1 MASSDDVLMRGMAG
15 FRKEVGQPLKVP
27 VEPGQYDSS
36 VSDRYNEIREE
47 SVRPEYRG
55 FTVPAGMEQDESDR
69 WFAAIDAREDERERK
84 EAESFLTRK
93 PEPWEGQ
100 FLEQMKALSLAASQE
115 EQRFLRDPKARGE
128 VYKEFAGEV
137 YEDVM
142 AGDPETIRNVADVSS
157 LVDITGTSDVT
168 SAVQSGRLAVRDPE
182 QRAAHLT
189 AAGISGVAG
198 GIQLAATALGAAPL
212 VGNLLSGARLKAA
225 MKVDAASLSKAEE
238 AIAAKD
244 PVFES
249 TLEKAAVEK
258 LQNKTGVDAVI
269 STLRSGG
276 ATKSE
281 IADTKVAE
289 FVEQAK
295 AAGKKSIT
303 KDELIKHLDDNKVQ
317 IEEVRL
323 SNESQKIPKDVA
335 KRLDNLNTKATEA
348 FNDLYDDSKAVARI
362 LAPGEDVTDQ
372 MHRFSDNSTHFNS
385 LYVSYVGAI
394 DRIERFENV
403 PPDVQDVV
411 NRVIDLNHNVSVSDW
426 TPEDAALITN
436 ARNVINAK
444 RADPEYKEFTRRRG
458 NEMRSRRRRTE
469 EEHDS
474 IINDVA
480 QSENLSTIARILNE
494 MPEAET
500 RLVALRQFQALPKYQ
515 EYIRSQKEFKDARA
529 SFEVGR
535 KDLSPRFE
543 NYTAPAGDNYQEIL
557 LTVPQKKLTDLPESF
572 EVLDMADVSKN
583 ENLRGQY
590 KVFHEGSGIG
600 GPRAVFGTPE
610 EAKQFAIDLITETD
624 AYELFGIRGYEK
636 FTKSHHSDI
645 PNVLVHIRTKDR
657 IDDRG
662 RKVLFVE
669 EIQSDWHQAGRK
681 QGYRKQEKRFKV
693 LKKDS
698 GDEIASFD
706 SKDEAEAFISKNDP
720 QREGVKLID
729 QSEMITPTGP
739 FFGNPVPD
747 APLKDTKEWLTLAIN
762 RIFRE
767 AADGG
772 YDGVVFS
779 RADVITPLVTLPRD
793 EAIDLIGSE
802 GAFLQRLE
810 NLKQRGGDLAEG
822 AEQAEKVFKGNQYF
836 YDTLIPSI
844 AQKRTKSKRS
854 NTFIDLDPDG
864 DPYESQKLFPFFELT
879 DKVRDRVIKPQKL
892 YSVALPGI
900 AVGAAAAEEEELS
913 AAAALGAIGLG
924 GMALYKGAKAARV
937 ADLKVPTETSAYE
950 GQQTVGKVVFDSKD
964 GMGAVPNSKNVA
976 YKGFVVWMKPQDFLG
991 LNPVR
996 SSESAADTV
1005 KAVTEAIEEGKP
1017 IGPPFLNVKLVK
1029 DGDDAG
1035 SFQVV
1040 QHEGRGRMA
1049 AINSIQ
1055 PDVPVPVHVFGSGA
1069 IDRGRDITPEMMQ
1082 GLVDPTSNVKLLPD
1096 KKATDGKAVTPDAAW
1111 HVPDSDDYDPNYLPV
1126 GKTYRAD
1133 AAMPPA
1139 ATDVATVKPIQMTFA
1154 APAKLPETPDEIE
1167 AAFSEMNRIQRGA
1180 PESAMER
1187 FRVHNIGEGPAGY
1200 LAEHI
1205 GDLTARLGH
1214 RAYGPVAEKVG
1225 KTHGSLLMGFETP
1238 PLQDVL
1244 TDKSYRKKLLD
1255 KGYERYSMMME
1266 GGYPSMTRDE
1276 WVKKFDEKL
1285 AKYADEHRKVPVYNE
1300 VQRLANDAAVAL
1312 GEQRYTDVRDSLAK
1326 LQKYIDEGE
1335 ERFTARMSWVE
1346 PEFARFPGGETPPG
1360 KAVKTE
1366 LPDFSAEYKQKKELD
1381 DLVRDLMAG
1390 RKAAEQADA
1399 SKEAVKSTKAKPPA
1413 ATDVATAGAKTEDEA
1428 VEAARLWREMGTES
1442 PYFKRKFGNSKVVD
1456 EDGEVLPVFH
1466 GTSGDFNEFRIGS
1479 SEGAFGSAI
1488 YFSDNVDDVNLNYA
1502 RAEGPDIKN
1511 RVEREFDRIQDLDDF
1526 DDDDILDAAQRYM
1539 DRTESTDT
1547 ELLEAIKTGNVE
1559 KLKDEFEPDLIEQI
1573 ARQIVL
1579 GDENFSVM
1587 KTYVNIENPVYL
1599 DPSGTKGRTTFNLE
1613 FEYDEA
1619 GDIVDESGSVIDLLE
1634 AIDDVAYDFDNR
1646 TKLQGSPG
1654 LFNAQKLKSFI
1665 VENSD
1670 DGEIDALDIYKEIK
1684 GGEYYFQSDTGGLE
1698 NTEFIRQVF
1707 ENMGF
1712 DGIIADAHHFF
1723 GPRQGFAGGRIPG
1736 MADVTPGT
1744 YHYMAFNPE
1753 QIKSATGNVGTF
1765 DPSGNILKGIGV
1777 GAAVPAAAAVRS
1789 QRQEEQGNP
1798 LSEPPEYEPVSYEGG
1813 YSQAI
1818 DFSETAALVEKMIG
1832 LSNEAQDLYTQ
1843 MGLIEAEYASLNEED
1858 KIGKRG
1864 KLLAEW
1870 YDDSADKFSE
1880 AGRQLDESEYDRY
1893 LMGSDTYYD
1902 TDPKGIQGYD
1912 DVRLF
1917 VNTGYSGDP
1926 MLLDADLRAS
1936 QENKQRKRLKE
1947 TIGNGGPMLD
1957 MFGKSGDLNRYLYQ
1971 KAKFFEHPVQ
1981 TVQLNNDQKRILAKD
1996 YYNLEA
2002 LKETGLISYLL
2013 YKELLG
2019 NVELV

>member
-1 MASSDDVLMRGMAG
+1 MASSDDVLMRGMSG

-47 SVRPEYRG
+47 LVRPEYRG
-55 FTVPAGMEQDESDR
+55 FTVPAGMEQDESDQ

-100 FLEQMKALSLAASQE
+100 FLEQMKALNLAASQE
-115 EQRFLRDPKARGE
+115 EQRFLRDPEARGE
-128 VYKEFAGEV
+128 AYKEFAGEV

-157 LVDITGTSDVT
+157 LVDVTGASDVT
-168 SAVQSGRLAVRDPE
+168 SAVQSGRLAYREPE
-182 QRAAHLT
+182 QRGSHLT
-189 AAGISGVAG
+189 DVAISGVAG
-198 GIQLAATALGAAPL
+198 SIQLVATALGAAPL

-225 MKVDAASLSKAEE
+225 MKADSASLSKAEE
-238 AIAAKD
+238 AIAASLKETTVVDDAGEPLRVYHGTPRQFDEFDTARMEGRTPGSKPEQTEGQGTYFTPSKASASKYAGEEGRVVEAFLDIKNPFIVGKSPFSDKARKVIRDYLETQHSSEFYIDEKMSRFGGANLLSGTVPPSVITAAMKADGFDGVKSLGPQGTEYVVFDAFQIVPTQGKPAIAAKD

-249 TLEKAAVEK
+249 ALEKAAVEK
-258 LQNKTGVDAVI
+258 IQNKTGVDAVI

-281 IADTKVAE
+281 IADAKVAE

-295 AAGKKSIT
+295 AEGKKSVT

-317 IEEVRL
+317 IDEVRL
-323 SNESQKIPKDVA
+323 GGSLRKLPKEIEDLSDQKFVAFESLESEATAASRVLAPDKSASAEFDKL
-335 KRLDNLNTKATEA
+335 LDNPNHFTR
-348 FNDLYDDSKAVARI
+348 LYLD
-362 LAPGEDVTDQ
+362 
-372 MHRFSDNSTHFNS
+372 
-385 LYVSYVGAI
+385 YVGGT
-394 DRIERFENV
+394 DRIEGFENV
-403 PPDVQDVV
+403 PPGVEDVV
-411 NRVIDLNHNVSVSDW
+411 NGVIDLNKNVSVSDW
-426 TPEDAALITN
+426 TPEDAARITN

-444 RADPEYKEFTRRRG
+444 LADPEYQQFVEQQ
-458 NEMRSRRRRTE
+458 RSDFIVVPGVDNSVVR
-469 EEHDS
+469 
-474 IINDVA
+474 VA
-480 QSENLSTIARILNE
+480 HQNIRKHENLTTIARILNE

-500 RLVALRQFQALPKYQ
+500 RLAALRQFQASRKYQ
-515 EYIRSQKEFKDARA
+515 EYSRLSKDFR
-529 SFEVGR
+529 E
-535 KDLSPRFE
+535 K
-543 NYTAPAGDNYQEIL
+543 YTAFQDDTRKFTAVYERYSVPHGDNYQEIL
-557 LTVPQKKLTDLPESF
+557 LMVPDFSRKIDDLKF
-572 EVLDMADVSKN
+572 KNNDLQTALDSMD
-583 ENLRGQY
+583 
-590 KVFHEGSGIG
+590 
-600 GPRAVFGTPE
+600 
-610 EAKQFAIDLITETD
+610 D
-624 AYELFGIRGYEK
+624 AYEPGTMPDLEMKRAVEIEK
-636 FTKSHHSDI
+636 QIEANQKQIDVFSKKATKPFTDSHHRDI

-657 IDDRG
+657 FDHKG
-662 RKVLFVE
+662 RKILFVE
-669 EIQSDWHQAGRK
+669 EIQSDWHQAGRSR
-681 QGYRKQEKRFKV
+681 GYASKPIEVTNIDGKVVGRFATEEEAIEF
-693 LKKDS
+693 
-698 GDEIASFD
+698 GDDLEGGFSYRRSI
-706 SKDEAEAFISKNDP
+706 DP
-720 QREGVKLID
+720 
-729 QSEMITPTGP
+729 T
-739 FFGNPVPD
+739 PD
-747 APLKDTKEWLTLAIN
+747 APLKDTKEWTALAIR

-772 YDGVVFS
+772 YDGVAFS
-779 RADVITPLVTLPRD
+779 RADMITPVVTLPRD
-793 EAIDLIGSE
+793 EAMDLIGE
-802 GAFLQRLE
+802 PEAFLQRLE

-822 AEQAEKVFKGNQYF
+822 AEQAEKVFKGNQYY
-836 YDTLIPSI
+836 YDKLLPSI
-844 AQKRTKSKRS
+844 AKKESK
-854 NTFIDLDPDG
+854 G
-864 DPYESQKLFPFFELT
+864 DAATTLIELKDVGFSEVKERHTPGMSYPGFNLAVERLVDRGEVIEVPFFELT

-913 AAAALGAIGLG
+913 AAAALGALGMG

-964 GMGAVPNSKNVA
+964 GMGAVSNSKNVA

-1055 PDVPVPVHVFGSGA
+1055 PDVPVPVHVFGRGA
-1069 IDRGRDITPEMMQ
+1069 IDRGRDLTPEMMQ
-1082 GLVDPTSNVKLLPD
+1082 GLVDPTSNVRLLPD

-1133 AAMPPA
+1133 
-1139 ATDVATVKPIQMTFA
+1139 V
-1154 APAKLPETPDEIE
+1154 
-1167 AAFSEMNRIQRGA
+1167 
-1180 PESAMER
+1180 
-1187 FRVHNIGEGPAGY
+1187 
-1200 LAEHI
+1200 
-1205 GDLTARLGH
+1205 
-1214 RAYGPVAEKVG
+1214 
-1225 KTHGSLLMGFETP
+1225 
-1238 PLQDVL
+1238 
-1244 TDKSYRKKLLD
+1244 
-1255 KGYERYSMMME
+1255 
-1266 GGYPSMTRDE
+1266 
-1276 WVKKFDEKL
+1276 
-1285 AKYADEHRKVPVYNE
+1285 
-1300 VQRLANDAAVAL
+1300 
-1312 GEQRYTDVRDSLAK
+1312 
-1326 LQKYIDEGE
+1326 
-1335 ERFTARMSWVE
+1335 
-1346 PEFARFPGGETPPG
+1346 
-1360 KAVKTE
+1360 
-1366 LPDFSAEYKQKKELD
+1366 
-1381 DLVRDLMAG
+1381 
-1390 RKAAEQADA
+1390 
-1399 SKEAVKSTKAKPPA
+1399 AKPP
-1413 ATDVATAGAKTEDEA
+1413 ATDVATAGAKTDTPE
-1428 VEAARLWREMGTES
+1428 
-1442 PYFKRKFGNSKVVD
+1442 FKTWFGKSKVVD
-1456 EDGEVLPVFH
+1456 EAGEPLVVYH
-1466 GTSGDFNEFRIGS
+1466 GTRGDFEVFEPSLESAHYGTGS
-1479 SEGAFGSAI
+1479 
-1488 YFSDNVDDVNLNYA
+1488 YFTDRPEYA
-1502 RAEGPDIKN
+1502 SVFTKN
-1511 RVEREFDRIQDLDDF
+1511 RGER
-1526 DDDDILDAAQRYM
+1526 
-1539 DRTESTDT
+1539 
-1547 ELLEAIKTGNVE
+1547 
-1559 KLKDEFEPDLIEQI
+1559 
-1573 ARQIVL
+1573 L
-1579 GDENFSVM
+1579 GEMEGSIIPS
-1587 KTYVNIENPVYL
+1587 YVSIENPL
-1599 DPSGTKGRTTFNLE
+1599 EIDASTFK
-1613 FEYDEA
+1613 A
-1619 GDIVDESGSVIDLLE
+1619 GDAAFDEIAKIAQRNMADPEFGKNLSPKNKAAIADFEANLDKSSVGDPDVAMLGGSPYRAEAIREYATSKGHDGVAVRSEHEDLDFFYGKVSEYNSAQEIAEIESTSPADLNRRLKIVDEQFK
-1634 AIDDVAYDFDNR
+1634 DDFLQVDGKTYYDYPKKFPTKEYIVFDS
-1646 TKLQGSPG
+1646 T
-1654 LFNAQKLKSFI
+1654 
-1665 VENSD
+1665 
-1670 DGEIDALDIYKEIK
+1670 
-1684 GGEYYFQSDTGGLE
+1684 
-1698 NTEFIRQVF
+1698 
-1707 ENMGF
+1707 
-1712 DGIIADAHHFF
+1712 
-1723 GPRQGFAGGRIPG
+1723 
-1736 MADVTPGT
+1736 
-1744 YHYMAFNPE
+1744 
-1753 QIKSATGNVGTF
+1753 QIKSKFNPGTF
-1765 DPSGNILKGIGV
+1765 DPTNPSIMGGIGV

-1798 LSEPPEYEPVSYEGG
+1798 LLDPPEYESMSYEGG

-1843 MGLIEAEYASLNEED
+1843 MGLIEAEYGSLTEED

-1936 QENKQRKRLKE
+1936 QENKQRNRLKE

>member
-1 MASSDDVLMRGMAG
+1 MASSDDVLMRGMSG

-36 VSDRYNEIREE
+36 VSDRYNQIREE
-47 SVRPEYRG
+47 LVRPEYRG

-69 WFAAIDAREDERERK
+69 WFAAIDVREDERERK

-93 PEPWEGQ
+93 PEPYESQ
-100 FLEQMKALSLAASQE
+100 FLEQIKSLNLAASQE
-115 EQRFLRDPKARGE
+115 EQRFLRDPETRGE
-128 VYKEFAGEV
+128 AYKEFAGEV

-168 SAVQSGRLAVRDPE
+168 SAVQSGRLAVREPE
-182 QRAAHLT
+182 QMAEHLT

-225 MKVDAASLSKAEE
+225 MKADSASLSKAEE

-249 TLEKAAVEK
+249 ALEKAAVEK
-258 LQNKTGVDAVI
+258 IQNKTGVDAVI

-295 AAGKKSIT
+295 AAGKKSVT

-317 IEEVRL
+317 IDEVRL
-323 SNESQKIPKDVA
+323 GGSLRKLPKEIEDLSDEKFIAFEALESEATAASRVLAPDESASAQFDKL
-335 KRLDNLNTKATEA
+335 LDNPNHFTR
-348 FNDLYDDSKAVARI
+348 LYLD
-362 LAPGEDVTDQ
+362 
-372 MHRFSDNSTHFNS
+372 
-385 LYVSYVGAI
+385 YVGGT
-394 DRIERFENV
+394 DRIEGFENV
-403 PPDVQDVV
+403 PPGVEDVV
-411 NRVIDLNHNVSVSDW
+411 NGVIDLNKNVPVSDW
-426 TPEDAALITN
+426 TPEDAARITE
-436 ARNVINAK
+436 ARNAVNAK
-444 RADPEYKEFTRRRG
+444 MDDPDYQRMVDLEYTKLDESMTF
-458 NEMRSRRRRTE
+458 RTHPDE
-469 EEHDS
+469 PIGD
-474 IINDVA
+474 IL
-480 QSENLSTIARILNE
+480 QQYENLATIAAILNK

-500 RLVALRQFQALPKYQ
+500 RLAALRQFQSSPKYQ
-515 EYIRSQKEFKDARA
+515 EYSRLSEDFRQKYIAFQDDT
-529 SFEVGR
+529 R
-535 KDLSPRFE
+535 KF
-543 NYTAPAGDNYQEIL
+543 TAVYERYSVPHGDNYQEIL
-557 LTVPQKKLTDLPESF
+557 LTVPVPKGF
-572 EVLDMADVSKN
+572 REVDADDMS
-583 ENLRGQY
+583 
-590 KVFHEGSGIG
+590 KVF
-600 GPRAVFGTPE
+600 R
-610 EAKQFAIDLITETD
+610 D
-624 AYELFGIRGYEK
+624 
-636 FTKSHHSDI
+636 SHHSDI

-657 IDDRG
+657 YDHKG
-662 RKVLFVE
+662 RKILFVE
-669 EIQSDWHQAGRK
+669 EIQSDWHQMGRRR
-681 QGYRKQEKRFKV
+681 GYASKPIEVTNIDGKVVGRFATEEEAIEF
-693 LKKDS
+693 
-698 GDEIASFD
+698 GDDLEGGFNYRRSI
-706 SKDEAEAFISKNDP
+706 DP
-720 QREGVKLID
+720 
-729 QSEMITPTGP
+729 T
-739 FFGNPVPD
+739 PD
-747 APLKDTKEWLTLAIN
+747 APLKDTKEWTALAIR

-772 YDGVVFS
+772 YDGVSFS
-779 RADVITPLVTLPRD
+779 RADMITPVVTLPRD
-793 EAIDLIGSE
+793 EAMDLIGE
-802 GAFLQRLE
+802 PEAFLQRLE
-810 NLKQRGGDLAEG
+810 NLKQQGEGFAEG
-822 AEQAEKVFKGNQYF
+822 AEQAEKVFKGNQYY
-836 YDTLIPSI
+836 YDKLLPSI
-844 AQKRTKSKRS
+844 AKKESKGDAATTLIELKDVGFSKVKERHTPGMSYPMFDRTVELLVDRGEV
-854 NTFIDLDPDG
+854 I
-864 DPYESQKLFPFFELT
+864 EVPFFELT

-913 AAAALGAIGLG
+913 AAAALGALGMG

-1055 PDVPVPVHVFGSGA
+1055 PDVPVPVHVFGRGA
-1069 IDRGRDITPEMMQ
+1069 IDRGRDLTPEMMQ
-1082 GLVDPTSNVKLLPD
+1082 GLVDPTSNVRLLPD

-1133 AAMPPA
+1133 VAKPPA
-1139 ATDVATVKPIQMTFA
+1139 AAM
-1154 APAKLPETPDEIE
+1154 KLPETRQEIDE
-1167 AAFSEMNRIQRGA
+1167 AFKELGRLQNDRPETAMYDMQRSKVS
-1180 PESAMER
+1180 PLWSQT
-1187 FRVHNIGEGPAGY
+1187 
-1200 LAEHI
+1200 AEHV
-1205 GDLTARLGH
+1205 GDIIRRMTPS
-1214 RAYGPVAEKVG
+1214 GPGEMYRPPEMDIIP
-1225 KTHGSLLMGFETP
+1225 KTRRGIADLSG
-1238 PLQDVL
+1238 DI
-1244 TDKSYRKKLLD
+1244 
-1255 KGYERYSMMME
+1255 E
-1266 GGYPSMTRDE
+1266 GGIRSQAGTE
-1276 WVKKFDEKL
+1276 AKL
-1285 AKYADEHRKVPVYNE
+1285 NELRALGQKYADEHRKLPVYNE
-1300 VQRLANDAAVAL
+1300 LQMLANDAAIAL
-1312 GEQRYTDVRDSLAK
+1312 GEGRFADAK
-1326 LQKYIDEGE
+1326 AALVKLDKIYRENPDKFSDRLQV
-1335 ERFTARMSWVE
+1335 VE
-1346 PEFARFPGGETPPG
+1346 PEFARPG
-1360 KAVKTE
+1360 
-1366 LPDFSAEYKQKKELD
+1366 
-1381 DLVRDLMAG
+1381 
-1390 RKAAEQADA
+1390 
-1399 SKEAVKSTKAKPPA
+1399 STAAKPPA
-1413 ATDVATAGAKTEDEA
+1413 PDAATAGAKTADEA
-1428 VEAARLWREMGTES
+1428 EEAARLWREKGTKS
-1442 PYFKRKFGNSKVVD
+1442 PFFKRWFGKSKVVD
-1456 EDGEVLPVFH
+1456 EAGEPLVVYH
-1466 GTSGDFNEFRIGS
+1466 GSVHSKGFESFDPDKTGEALDSGWYGKGF
-1479 SEGAFGSAI
+1479 
-1488 YFSDNVDDVNLNYA
+1488 YFSDDPSIASAYA
-1502 RAEGPDIKN
+1502 GGGIDTRK
-1511 RVEREFDRIQDLDDF
+1511 
-1526 DDDDILDAAQRYM
+1526 ILDQV
-1539 DRTESTDT
+1539 D
-1547 ELLEAIKTGNVE
+1547 EAGFAPTSGTGS
-1559 KLKDEFEPDLIEQI
+1559 I
-1573 ARQIVL
+1573 A
-1579 GDENFSVM
+1579 
-1587 KTYVNIENPVYL
+1587 PVYL
-1599 DPSGTKGRTTFNLE
+1599 SLRNPYDVGPKPFGVRGLVRAGERLPDDLHDAVVAKVGFDPSAAKNPFIAGESKTG
-1613 FEYDEA
+1613 EA
-1619 GDIVDESGSVIDLLE
+1619 GADIIRQHLIDRGTYRSQNSIE
-1634 AIDDVAYDFDNR
+1634 FRV
-1646 TKLQGSPG
+1646 
-1654 LFNAQKLKSFI
+1654 KS
-1665 VENSD
+1665 
-1670 DGEIDALDIYKEIK
+1670 Y
-1684 GGEYYFQSDTGGLE
+1684 LE
-1698 NTEFIRQVF
+1698 NPGGFWFRLTSDVSPEA
-1707 ENMGF
+1707 MTKALKADGF
-1712 DGIIADAHHFF
+1712 DGILQKDAGAGTITLPWADWGVRTTNDAEKLFSEAMTSVLKE
-1723 GPRQGFAGGRIPG
+1723 QGYDGVVAGLRDGRREYLVFDP
-1736 MADVTPGT
+1736 T
-1744 YHYMAFNPE
+1744 
-1753 QIKSATGNVGTF
+1753 QIKSIKNPGTF
-1765 DPSGNILKGIGV
+1765 DPTDPRILKGIGV

-1843 MGLIEAEYASLNEED
+1843 MGLIEAEYGSLTEED

-1936 QENKQRKRLKE
+1936 QENKQRNRLKE

-1957 MFGKSGDLNRYLYQ
+1957 MFSKSGNLNRYLYQ

-1981 TVQLNNDQKRILAKD
+1981 TVQLNSDQKRILAKD